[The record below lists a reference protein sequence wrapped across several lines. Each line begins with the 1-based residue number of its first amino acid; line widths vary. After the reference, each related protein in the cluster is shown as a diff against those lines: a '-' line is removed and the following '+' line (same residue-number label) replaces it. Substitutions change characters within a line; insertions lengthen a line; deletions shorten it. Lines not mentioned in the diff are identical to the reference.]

1 MQNQISVFNFR
12 TTEVR
17 TVVRDGEAWFVAS
30 DIAKALNYRDAEKMA
45 RMLDD
50 DERGTHIVGTVSTNQ
65 HGTASEQSNTVI
77 VINESGMYHAVL
89 KSRKPEAKPFRKW
102 VTSEVLPT
110 IRKTGRY
117 EAAPYSVNPG
127 DTLTKTQADT
137 LRDLLTSTV
146 KKLPQE
152 KQASAMIRGWSK
164 LKAHF
169 GTGYRQIPQGEFVEA
184 LSIVARHC
192 VTVHALEGELLE
204 AEPKHTSLNE
214 TVADLVRQLESP
226 NGAPSA
232 VFMPL
237 VNAVLKKQGFDLSNS
252 PQMKPP
258 AFARS
263 LPSGTPDA
271 KRNLAAVQKV
281 LRNLRSWG
289 IEELPRHVR
298 PDFCDAIAEID
309 SLLVTGWTEVDEA
322 LTRIELGTSFLK
334 RWNQGGGC
342 GIGRIQFIA

>member
-110 IRKTGRY
+110 IRKTGKY

-169 GTGYRQIPQGEFVEA
+169 GTGYRQIPQSEFVEA

-204 AEPKHTSLNE
+204 AEPKHDSLNE
-214 TVADLVRQLESP
+214 TVAKWVKQIEAGNGTPIEVFEPLVR
-226 NGAPSA
+226 
-232 VFMPL
+232 
-237 VNAVLKKQGFDLSNS
+237 AVLKKRQSAGHEAMESLILDLLSKQRFTLS
-252 PQMKPP
+252 FIQLEHGLLKPQIHTHHVNAQTLVPQ
-258 AFARS
+258 AVINDIRDRS
-263 LPSGTPDA
+263 FNFFPDA
-271 KRNLAAVQKV
+271 LIPDLINAIGYRIAGANRSAV
-281 LRNLRSWG
+281 
-289 IEELPRHVR
+289 
-298 PDFCDAIAEID
+298 
-309 SLLVTGWTEVDEA
+309 
-322 LTRIELGTSFLK
+322 
-334 RWNQGGGC
+334 
-342 GIGRIQFIA
+342 

>member
-1 MQNQISVFNFR
+1 MNTTALIFR
-12 TTEVR
+12 NTTFD
-17 TVVRDGEAWFVAS
+17 VVDHNGDTWLRGLQVAS
-30 DIAKALNYRDAEKMA
+30 ALGYKNPSADISNLYDRHA
-45 RMLDD
+45 
-50 DERGTHIVGTVSTNQ
+50 DEF
-65 HGTASEQSNTVI
+65 TADMTAMV
-77 VINESGMYHAVL
+77 
-89 KSRKPEAKPFRKW
+89 K
-102 VTSEVLPT
+102 LPT
-110 IRKTGRY
+110 EGGEQEIRIFSPRGCYALAMFARTKAAKEFRRWVLDVLEAIRKTGKY
-117 EAAPYSVNPG
+117 EAAPYSVNPN

-164 LKAHF
+164 LKSHF
-169 GTGYRQIPQGEFVEA
+169 GTGYRQIPQSEYAEA

-214 TVADLVRQLESP
+214 TVASLVRQLESP
-226 NGAPSA
+226 NGVPSA

-258 AFARS
+258 AFSRS

-334 RWNQGGGC
+334 RWNKGGGC